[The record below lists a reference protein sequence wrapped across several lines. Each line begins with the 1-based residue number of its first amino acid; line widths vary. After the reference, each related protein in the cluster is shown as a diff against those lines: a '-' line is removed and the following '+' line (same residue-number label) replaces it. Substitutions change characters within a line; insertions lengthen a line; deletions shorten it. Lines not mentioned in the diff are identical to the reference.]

1 MTPMNQGLRAVGT
14 VELGGLKNP
23 PSRKRI
29 DYIIKCAKE
38 LLPHLGKHEDEWLGF
53 RPTLPDFL
61 PILGPSLKNK
71 NIIYAFG
78 HQHLGWTLGAIT
90 GKIISKI
97 VAGEKTNL
105 DLTPYSS
112 KDLIRKFLSK
122 NYLAYT
128 FLTLA
133 ALFWSGNFIIGK
145 FATLFE
151 VPPLTL
157 NFLRWVMVWFIL
169 IPFTIKE
176 ILAKRN
182 YIKENFLVISFMG
195 ILTISTFNS
204 VVYFALNYT
213 QVINAVL
220 MLAAIPP
227 MIIIFSSI
235 MKIEKTN
242 MFQISGLI
250 LSIFGV
256 GTIISN
262 ADIQKIISL
271 TFNIGDIWM
280 LVCVLSWS
288 LYSTLLKKS
297 KLELSQFSLIQIM
310 VTVGLIFLFP
320 QFLYEKSIG
329 LDLKI
334 NKAFIFI
341 LTYVVIFPAI
351 AAYYCWQKAIELI
364 GPNRSS
370 MFIQL
375 MPLFSAVMAIII
387 FNEKFELYHFAG
399 AFL

>member
-1 MTPMNQGLRAVGT
+1 M
-14 VELGGLKNP
+14 
-23 PSRKRI
+23 
-29 DYIIKCAKE
+29 
-38 LLPHLGKHEDEWLGF
+38 
-53 RPTLPDFL
+53 
-61 PILGPSLKNK
+61 
-71 NIIYAFG
+71 
-78 HQHLGWTLGAIT
+78 
-90 GKIISKI
+90 
-97 VAGEKTNL
+97 
-105 DLTPYSS
+105 
-112 KDLIRKFLSK
+112 SK
-122 NYLAYT
+122 NYIAYI
-128 FLTLA
+128 FLTFA

-176 ILAKRN
+176 IVAKKN
-182 YIKENFLVISFMG
+182 YIKENFFTIGIMG
-195 ILTISTFNS
+195 ILSISTFNS
-204 VVYFALNYT
+204 VVYLALNFT

-227 MIIIFSSI
+227 MIIIFSSF

-242 MFQISGLI
+242 IFQLSGLF

-256 GTIISN
+256 TTIISN

-271 TFNIGDIWM
+271 SFNKGDIWM

-288 LYSTLLKKS
+288 LYSTLLKKN
-297 KLELSQFSLIQIM
+297 KFQLSQFSLIQIM
-310 VTVGLIFLFP
+310 VTVGLIFLVP

-329 LDLKI
+329 LDMKI
-334 NKAFIFI
+334 NKASI
-341 LTYVVIFPAI
+341 LILFYVVIFPAI

-375 MPLFSAVMAIII
+375 MPLFSAIMAIII
-387 FNEKFELYHFAG
+387 FKEKFQLFHFIG
-399 AFL
+399 ASFIISGIYLSNRKTQ

>member
-1 MTPMNQGLRAVGT
+1 M
-14 VELGGLKNP
+14 
-23 PSRKRI
+23 
-29 DYIIKCAKE
+29 
-38 LLPHLGKHEDEWLGF
+38 
-53 RPTLPDFL
+53 
-61 PILGPSLKNK
+61 
-71 NIIYAFG
+71 
-78 HQHLGWTLGAIT
+78 
-90 GKIISKI
+90 
-97 VAGEKTNL
+97 
-105 DLTPYSS
+105 
-112 KDLIRKFLSK
+112 SK
-122 NYLAYT
+122 NYIAYS

-157 NFLRWVMVWFIL
+157 NFLRWVMVWLIL
-169 IPFTIKE
+169 IPFTLKE
-176 ILAKRN
+176 ILAKWN
-182 YIKENFLVISFMG
+182 YIKKNFLVISLMG

-235 MKIEKTN
+235 MTIEKTN
-242 MFQISGLI
+242 FFQISGLV

-271 TFNIGDIWM
+271 NFNIGDVWM

-297 KLELSQFSLIQIM
+297 KLELSQFCLIQTM
-310 VTVGLIFLFP
+310 VTIGLVFLIP
-320 QFLYEKSIG
+320 QFLYEQSIG
-329 LDLKI
+329 LDIKI

-341 LTYVVIFPAI
+341 LIYVVIFPAI

-375 MPLFSAVMAIII
+375 MPLFSALMAIII
-387 FNEKFELYHFAG
+387 FTEKFALYHFAG
-399 AFL
+399 ATFIVSGIYLSNKKTND